1 MTTSS
6 SPWAAAQRLF
16 AALERRFVPDNQSDD
31 FSRVRA
37 ARWVPGPLGGR
48 LVAGGAIDGV
58 GLEDLVGL
66 DAQRAR
72 VVANVTQFVAGLPAN
87 NMLLWGARGTGKSSL
102 VHGVLNHFSDQGLRL
117 LEVERDA
124 LGDLPEISARLG
136 ALPYRFLLFCD
147 DLSFEGGEL
156 GYKALKSALEG
167 SVFAGAGNVM
177 LVATS
182 NRRHLMPE
190 RAAEN
195 QQFTHTDTG
204 EVHPGE
210 TTEEK
215 LSLADR
221 FGLWVSFHPMAQPA
235 YLEAA
240 ALWVAHYGAPHG
252 VTFTDAARAAALTW
266 ALTRGARSGRVAHH
280 FARHWVGQ
288 EALSARRTQG

>member
-16 AALERRFVPDNQSDD
+16 AALERRFVPDNQGVD

-124 LGDLPEISARLG
+124 LGDLPEISERLG

-167 SVFAGAGNVM
+167 TVFAGAGNVM

-215 LSLADR
+215 LFPSRSLWPV
-221 FGLWVSFHPMAQPA
+221 GLLS
-235 YLEAA
+235 
-240 ALWVAHYGAPHG
+240 PHG
-252 VTFTDAARAAALTW
+252 PARLPGSGGAL
-266 ALTRGARSGRVAHH
+266 GR
-280 FARHWVGQ
+280 
-288 EALSARRTQG
+288 